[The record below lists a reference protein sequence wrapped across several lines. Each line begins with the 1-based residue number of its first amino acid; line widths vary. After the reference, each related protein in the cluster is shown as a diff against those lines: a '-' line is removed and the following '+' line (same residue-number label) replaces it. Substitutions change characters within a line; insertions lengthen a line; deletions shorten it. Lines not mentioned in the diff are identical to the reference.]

1 MVPIAIRR
9 TRRENIQPPERYR
22 DVLPCPSPNLPPDIM
37 LGPQQGLLSAA
48 LLAPTA
54 SCLIKPSLPIRS
66 PPNIFGL
73 VRQYAGYEFPS
84 HDAEDYVTF
93 ADLCNRNIIHEQA
106 SPTPSSSS
114 EAADR
119 FFPYPNLSS
128 FHLGNWFWSGGA
140 QKSQAAFRELI
151 KIVGDPDFV
160 PSDVHHNKWDQINAL
175 LADNIGTNDDDQWV
189 DAADE
194 GWHVTDVEICVP
206 FHSRAENPG
215 MKIYSGIKLYHR
227 SLVAV
232 MKERFSDPHDFL
244 HFHIEPHDL
253 LWKSPVDP
261 TGSEFRVHGELY
273 TSQSFLRAHSDL
285 QQSPREPGCQLEHV
299 ICAFMLW
306 SDATHLT
313 SFGNARLWPIYLYF
327 GNESKYRRG
336 KPILNS
342 CNHVAYFEKVWTKSD
357 TLSNFMAE
365 LTPSFSYHLHSMIL
379 PQSWQG
385 GRDPI
390 ANSTLI
396 ATASFSTSK

>member
-1 MVPIAIRR
+1 M
-9 TRRENIQPPERYR
+9 
-22 DVLPCPSPNLPPDIM
+22 
-37 LGPQQGLLSAA
+37 
-48 LLAPTA
+48 
-54 SCLIKPSLPIRS
+54 
-66 PPNIFGL
+66 
-73 VRQYAGYEFPS
+73 
-84 HDAEDYVTF
+84 TF

-140 QKSQAAFRELI
+140 QKSQAAFWELI

-285 QQSPREPGCQLEHV
+285 QQSPREPGCQLERV